1 MAVVEWS
8 VPAFDQLEALP
19 TSVAYDIIQR
29 VDLRDS
35 FPELGVKLNGP
46 PALARC
52 RQLIVERKYR
62 VIYEFDSALNT
73 IWILAVQHCRQ
84 KLPRARALNR
94 AKESLE

>member
-19 TSVAYDIIQR
+19 TPVAYDIIQR
-29 VDLRDS
+29 VDLLDS
-35 FPELGVKLNGP
+35 FPELGLKLSGS

-62 VIYEFDSALNT
+62 VIYQFDSALNT
-73 IWILAVQHCRQ
+73 VWILAVQHCRQ
-84 KLPRARALNR
+84 KLPRARDVDR
-94 AKESLE
+94 AKRQS